1 MGLASKF
8 FNDRPYWI
16 LKTIHEFNND
26 HMKFPVIGLL
36 KGDSLI
42 YIIDNE
48 TNLKKASVDLVDTY
62 KDSLIVDSS
71 GKRFIVDR
79 AFKTGWAT
87 IFWGYNPLINGR
99 TATIDFEFSS
109 IKDISLDEFKSI
121 LIERLKAK
129 FVSHFY
135 FDLSQVEMIGLVDKA
150 NSFERL
156 MEIFQNGE

>member
-1 MGLASKF
+1 
-8 FNDRPYWI
+8 
-16 LKTIHEFNND
+16 
-26 HMKFPVIGLL
+26 MKFPVIGLL

-48 TNLKKASVDLVDTY
+48 TDLKKASVDLINIYT
-62 KDSLIVDSS
+62 DSLIVDSS
-71 GKRFIVDR
+71 GKRFIVDK

-109 IKDISLDEFKSI
+109 VNDISLDEFKSI
-121 LIERLKAK
+121 LIERLKEK

-135 FDLSQVEMIGLVDKA
+135 FDLSQAEIIELVDKA
-150 NSFERL
+150 DSFERVI
-156 MEIFQNGE
+156 EIFKNGE